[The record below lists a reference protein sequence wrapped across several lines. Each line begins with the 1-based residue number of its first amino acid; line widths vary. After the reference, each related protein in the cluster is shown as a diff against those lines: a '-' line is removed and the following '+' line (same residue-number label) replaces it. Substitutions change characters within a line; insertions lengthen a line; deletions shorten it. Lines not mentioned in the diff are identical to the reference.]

1 MYNSCH
7 VILLIGLF
15 TVIPAGLYTL
25 NIATF
30 LSGSC
35 FYVKKRPQSNITTL
49 CCCRKVAKETGLNL
63 SLHLSQS
70 LSIIAPYSI
79 LELLCIILS
88 IVTFFCFLPFL
99 PSFILNLFSSLSS
112 FFLLSCPASKNHC
125 LFPRRRR
132 TS

>member
-49 CCCRKVAKETGLNL
+49 CCCRKVAEATGLNL

-79 LELLCIILS
+79 LELS
-88 IVTFFCFLPFL
+88 VHH
-99 PSFILNLFSSLSS
+99 SFYCYLLLFSS
-112 FFLLSCPASKNHC
+112 FFHLL
-125 LFPRRRR
+125 LF
-132 TS
+132 

>member
-35 FYVKKRPQSNITTL
+35 FYVKKRPQSNIATL

-79 LELLCIILS
+79 LELS
-88 IVTFFCFLPFL
+88 VHH
-99 PSFILNLFSSLSS
+99 SFHCYLLLFSS
-112 FFLLSCPASKNHC
+112 FFCLLS
-125 LFPRRRR
+125 F
-132 TS
+132 